1 MVTMLA
7 RVNGQPRE
15 AAATW
20 SMVWSIL
27 ARVHG
32 TAPEV
37 APYPDEQSSVGSS
50 QHSSI
55 TPPIQPVCIAII
67 SLQGGTAWAT
77 ADAGT
82 DTRAA
87 ATTSHF
93 IFRPQGGTSGS
104 RAPARLGRSAIARG
118 DHRPRAR
125 VPIPP
130 AAALFFC
137 LRRQRCCAPL
147 LSHGCSS
154 RTRSPAAGGARP
166 RADLGFFWP
175 RVRGVSVAVGDRQA
189 REV

>member
-1 MVTMLA
+1 MVTTLA

-15 AAATW
+15 AAGTW

-93 IFRPQGGTSGS
+93 IFRPQGGASGS

-130 AAALFFC
+130 AALFFC
-137 LRRQRCCAPL
+137 LRASAAAPPSFL
-147 LSHGCSS
+147 TDAPPV
-154 RTRSPAAGGARP
+154 RAALRRAGLAP
-166 RADLGFFWP
+166 RADLGLFLAEGT
-175 RVRGVSVAVGDRQA
+175 RCGVEGCRRSRST
-189 REV
+189 

>member
-55 TPPIQPVCIAII
+55 TPPIEPDLSMTRARLNAAWQRGGGGACGG
-67 SLQGGTAWAT
+67 LGGGT
-77 ADAGT
+77 
-82 DTRAA
+82 
-87 ATTSHF
+87 
-93 IFRPQGGTSGS
+93 GGNGGDS
-104 RAPARLGRSAIARG
+104 AR
-118 DHRPRAR
+118 
-125 VPIPP
+125 
-130 AAALFFC
+130 
-137 LRRQRCCAPL
+137 
-147 LSHGCSS
+147 
-154 RTRSPAAGGARP
+154 
-166 RADLGFFWP
+166 
-175 RVRGVSVAVGDRQA
+175 
-189 REV
+189 

>member
-1 MVTMLA
+1 
-7 RVNGQPRE
+7 
-15 AAATW
+15 
-20 SMVWSIL
+20 
-27 ARVHG
+27 
-32 TAPEV
+32 
-37 APYPDEQSSVGSS
+37 
-50 QHSSI
+50 
-55 TPPIQPVCIAII
+55 
-67 SLQGGTAWAT
+67 LQGGTAWAT

-93 IFRPQGGTSGS
+93 IFRPQGGASGS

-130 AAALFFC
+130 AALFFC

-154 RTRSPAAGGARP
+154 RTRSPAAGGARAAGGPGPFFGRGYAVWSRRLSESRSEAREGIP
-166 RADLGFFWP
+166 RQP
-175 RVRGVSVAVGDRQA
+175 RVDQLQA
-189 REV
+189 RSGATFYTIK

>member
-1 MVTMLA
+1 
-7 RVNGQPRE
+7 
-15 AAATW
+15 
-20 SMVWSIL
+20 MVWSIL

-93 IFRPQGGTSGS
+93 IFRPQGGASGS
-104 RAPARLGRSAIARG
+104 RAPARLGRSAIARAVITG
-118 DHRPRAR
+118 LAHAFRSRLLPSSFASAAS
-125 VPIPP
+125 
-130 AAALFFC
+130 AAAPPSFLTDAPPVRAA
-137 LRRQRCCAPL
+137 LRR
-147 LSHGCSS
+147 
-154 RTRSPAAGGARP
+154 AGLAP
-166 RADLGFFWP
+166 RADLGLFLAEGTRCGVEGCR
-175 RVRGVSVAVGDRQA
+175 RVEAQ
-189 REV
+189 